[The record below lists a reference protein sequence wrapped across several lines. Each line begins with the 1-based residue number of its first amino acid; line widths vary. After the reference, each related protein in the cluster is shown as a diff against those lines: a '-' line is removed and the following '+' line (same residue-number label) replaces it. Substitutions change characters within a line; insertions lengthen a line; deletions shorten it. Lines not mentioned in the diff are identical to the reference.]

1 MKEYLTLAEID
12 QAAQAVRQQISH
24 QPTVGLI
31 LGSGLGALAERVEG
45 AQSVAYEDIPF
56 WPRSTVQGHQ
66 GKLLFGTLMGVPVVV
81 QQGRSHFYEGYSMAE
96 VTLPVRV
103 MQRLGVQTLIA
114 TNAAGGI
121 NPDFHPGDVML
132 ITDHINFVGM
142 AGFSPLRGPNLDEF
156 GPRFPDMSQAYDR
169 QLLEAARQSARQA
182 GVTLRE
188 GVYIGLAGPAF
199 ETPAELRFLR
209 AVGADAVGM
218 STVTEVTVARQGG
231 LRVLGLSGI
240 SNKANLDGSTVTT
253 HEEVL
258 EAGREIVPKLQAIIA
273 GVFAGL
279 R

>member
-31 LGSGLGALAERVEG
+31 LGSGLGALAERVED